1 VPAMNGSDH
10 GGRGDRWRATQSS
23 CASGLLTQ
31 LGQCLVLPHRPT
43 GTFCIGPRLVYKRE
57 RKRKLACTS
66 LAPFEFPQFF
76 LSLFLYHSFW
86 GGTDMPMS
94 QSELT
99 RVREVKNVAALASI
113 WEDAEGLIRK
123 VTLLEGELAEAR

>member
-1 VPAMNGSDH
+1 
-10 GGRGDRWRATQSS
+10 
-23 CASGLLTQ
+23 
-31 LGQCLVLPHRPT
+31 
-43 GTFCIGPRLVYKRE
+43 
-57 RKRKLACTS
+57 
-66 LAPFEFPQFF
+66 
-76 LSLFLYHSFW
+76 
-86 GGTDMPMS
+86 MPMS